1 MALQVGELVATMTLE
16 DSKFTAGLKNA
27 LEGLDAKQ
35 WANAADRAGD
45 AASDSLVLNDAKF
58 ASDVEAAANE
68 LSPAEFR
75 AASGQASDAA
85 SSALTLDDAKFAADA
100 SAAASEVSPTEFR
113 AAAGQASAAASSALE
128 LDGSKFAADA
138 DKAADEVAPSKFKA
152 AAGQASAAASS
163 ALGLDSSKFAG
174 DAKEALSS
182 LKGGEWNKAGL
193 AAGAAAAAGIGI
205 GFSGAVNVEAGRNKM
220 SAQLNLTADESKR
233 IGGLAGSMFAD
244 GYGES
249 MDDVNTAFT
258 SVITGVKGMRNASD
272 EELKGATGAVLDFAD
287 SWGQDVARSTQ
298 IAGQM
303 ITTGFAP
310 DVETAM
316 DMLTTAM
323 GKVPVAV
330 QDDLMDAV
338 DEYGPFF
345 KQVGID
351 GETAMA
357 ALVSASDKGM
367 YGIDKAG
374 DAVKE
379 FGIRVSDL
387 DDTAAQEALGEL
399 GINGKSAATA
409 MTQGGDAAEGMS
421 SKIFSALS
429 GIKDPAE
436 QARLSMALFGTPL
449 EDLGKDGIPEF
460 IDSLASGKGGLGDF
474 AGASS
479 EAGEKLRSGVGSE
492 LEQLKRTAGQAFSS
506 LAAAAL
512 PVLQPILNVLKQ
524 FAPVIA
530 PIIVGL
536 GGFALAVAGVNA
548 TTKAWTATTTAAK
561 AVMSVF
567 TGTTAANTAA
577 TTVNNGAQNAGLL
590 TRVRATA
597 AIVAQKVAMIATSA
611 ATKAAA
617 AAQWLLN
624 AAMTANPIGLIIAAI
639 AALVAGLIW
648 FFTQTEL
655 GKQIWSG
662 FISWLGTAW
671 EWIKTT
677 AVTVFNSVVTAITT
691 AWNWIKTTSM
701 AIWNGLINWIKEN
714 WLLIIGFITGP
725 IGIVVAL
732 VIKHWDKIKA
742 ATKAVWDWIVNKL
755 KAVWNA
761 IITWV
766 KNSATKVW
774 NGVKN
779 VWNKIKSTTS
789 SIWNGIKTVIANV
802 FSSVVR
808 NVQARVNLVKARIQN
823 AWARA
828 KSLTVNAFNGI
839 KNAVSNGINGAVNFV
854 RNLPGRA
861 LSALGNIG
869 SRLYNS
875 GWAMIDGFRRG
886 IVNAFSN
893 AVNAVRN
900 GLSRIRNFFPFSPA
914 KEGPFSGK
922 GYTSYSGMA
931 LVEGFADGM
940 RAKQSEIVR
949 QAEAI
954 TKAAALSMPDTDLGG
969 TSSAVTRGASA
980 QAGGVTN
987 NFYTYNPVEEPT
999 SETARKA
1006 SAYIGVSI

>member
-1 MALQVGELVATMTLE
+1 MALSVGELVATMTLE
-16 DSKFTAGLKNA
+16 DGKFSAGLKNA
-27 LEGLDAKQ
+27 MEGLDARQ
-35 WANAADRAGD
+35 WARAADKAGD

-58 ASDVEAAANE
+58 AAGAEAAANE
-68 LSPAEFR
+68 LNPAEFR
-75 AASGQASDAA
+75 AASDQASDAA

-100 SAAASEVSPTEFR
+100 ATAADEVNASEFRSAASQASE
-113 AAAGQASAAASSALE
+113 AASSALT
-128 LDGSKFAADA
+128 LDGAKFAADA
-138 DKAADEVAPSKFKA
+138 NAAADEIAPSKFKA
-152 AAGQASAAASS
+152 AAGQASSAASS

-182 LKGGEWNKAGL
+182 LKGGEWNAAGL
-193 AAGAAAAAGIGI
+193 AAGTAAAAGIGL
-205 GFSGAVNVEAGRNKM
+205 GFAGAVNVEAGRNKV

-233 IGGLAGSMFAD
+233 VGKLAGSMFAD
-244 GYGES
+244 GYGEDIGS
-249 MDDVNTAFT
+249 VNDAFVA
-258 SVITGVKGMRNASD
+258 VIGGVKGMRSASD
-272 EELKGATGAVLDFAD
+272 SELQGATGAVLDFAD
-287 SWGQDVARSTQ
+287 TFEQDVSRSAQ
-298 IAGQM
+298 VAGQM

-316 DMLTTAM
+316 DMLTSAM
-323 GKVPVAV
+323 QKVPAAV
-330 QDDLMDAV
+330 RDDLVDAV

-345 KQVGID
+345 QQVGID

-387 DDTAAQEALGEL
+387 DDTAAQEALQSL
-399 GINGKSAATA
+399 GINGHDAATA
-409 MTQGGDAAEGMS
+409 MTEGGDAAEGMS
-421 SKIFSALS
+421 TKIFGALS
-429 GIKDPAE
+429 GIQDPAE

-506 LAAAAL
+506 LAASAL

-530 PIIVGL
+530 PIVLAL
-536 GGFALAVAGVNA
+536 GGFALAVAGINGA
-548 TTKAWTATTTAAK
+548 MKAWTAITTAHQ
-561 AVMSVF
+561 AVMGLL
-567 TGTTAANTAA
+567 TGTTAANTGATAA
-577 TTVNNGAQNAGLL
+577 NTGAQNAGILAR
-590 TRVRATA
+590 TRATA
-597 AIVAQKVAMIATSA
+597 AMVAQKVAMVATSA

-624 AAMTANPIGLIIAAI
+624 AAMSANPIMLVVLAI
-639 AALVAGLIW
+639 AAVVAALVW

-655 GKQIWSG
+655 GKQIWQG
-662 FISWLGTAW
+662 FITWLGTAW

-677 AVTVFNSVVTAITT
+677 AVAVFQATVDAIVGAWTWIRDKTSEIWNTVVNWVKDNWQSIVDWLSLLNPVTA
-691 AWNWIKTTSM
+691 
-701 AIWNGLINWIKEN
+701 
-714 WLLIIGFITGP
+714 
-725 IGIVVAL
+725 
-732 VIKHWDKIKA
+732 VIRHWDKIKA
-742 ATKAVWDWIVNKL
+742 VSSAVWGWLTNWLADTWQKITTTISDAAGKVVAWVAKSWNKA
-755 KAVWNA
+755 KATTANIFNGIRNA
-761 IITWV
+761 IANAFSKIV
-766 KNSATKVW
+766 S
-774 NGVKN
+774 N
-779 VWNKIKSTTS
+779 V
-789 SIWNGIKTVIANV
+789 V
-802 FSSVVR
+802 
-808 NVQARVNLVKARIQN
+808 ARVNLVRARIQN
-823 AWARA
+823 AWVRA
-828 KSLTVNAFNGI
+828 KSLTSNAFNGI
-839 KNAVSNGINGAVNFV
+839 KNAVGNGIDGAVNFV

-869 SRLYNS
+869 SKLYNS

-893 AVNAVRN
+893 AVNAVKN
-900 GLSRIRNFFPFSPA
+900 GLQNIRNFFPFSPA
-914 KEGPFSGK
+914 KEGPFSGR
-922 GYTSYSGMA
+922 GYTSYSGAA

-940 RAKQSEIVR
+940 RAKESEIVR

-954 TKAAALSMPDTDLGG
+954 TKAAALAMPDTDLGG
-969 TSSAVTRGASA
+969 TSSAVSRGASA
-980 QAGGVTN
+980 QSGGVTN
-987 NFYTYNPVEEPT
+987 NFTVVNPVAEPT